1 MSLNPS
7 FDISMTGWDLVRFAH
22 KYPEATKELVEKAAT
37 ETRRLLM
44 EARGFKHT
52 VKTVLNWE
60 QYNRKLEAAKFLNEV
75 AFNGVELW
83 PAEAPK
89 APAVAPQ
96 IPTPGTTAL
105 EMAHDKAPALKQQRV
120 ELTEAAKAQIGLAER
135 YEKTILNWTHENFD
149 NKPVVDRLAH
159 ALSSAQSAQVRTL
172 SDVNRQQTLKEM
184 NNSLKK
190 AAEMLGKPLEVG
202 VGKGVSVG
210 EQAKQALADKF
221 PTRRVSKQVGYG
233 V

>member
-1 MSLNPS
+1 MSLNSS
-7 FDISMTGWDLVRFAH
+7 FNISMTGWDLVNFAQKH
-22 KYPEATKELVEKAAT
+22 PEAAKELVEKAAL
-37 ETRRLLM
+37 ETRNMLL

-52 VKTVLNWE
+52 VKTILNWE
-60 QYNRKLEAAKFLNEV
+60 QYNNQLEAARFLNEV
-75 AFNGVELW
+75 SVNSSLW
-83 PAEAPK
+83 PESSPK

-96 IPTPGTTAL
+96 IPAPGTTAL
-105 EMAHDKAPALKQQRV
+105 EMAPEKAPALKQQRV

-190 AAEMLGKPLEVG
+190 AAEMLGKPLDVG

-210 EQAKQALADKF
+210 EQAKQSLVDKF
-221 PTRRVSKQVGYG
+221 PTRRVSKQLGYG